1 MTDILSKKL
10 LRAAEQKNAK
20 MILLAGGVSAN
31 TKLKNK
37 IQKIADTARIPF
49 LAPTRTI
56 YSMDNAAMVGI
67 RSYYE
72 YQRIS
77 QK

>member
-1 MTDILSKKL
+1 VVTDILSKKMF
-10 LRAAEQKNAK
+10 RAAEQKNAK

-31 TKLKNK
+31 MKLKNK
-37 IQKIADTARIPF
+37 IQKLADISHIAF

-67 RSYYE
+67 RAYYQ
-72 YQRIS
+72 YTKNI
-77 QK
+77 

>member
-1 MTDILSKKL
+1 LSKKL
-10 LRAAEQKNAK
+10 LRAQEQKNAK

-37 IQKIADTARIPF
+37 IQELADVSHIPF

-67 RSYYE
+67 RAFYE
-72 YQRIS
+72 WKNNSVSVIPA
-77 QK
+77 